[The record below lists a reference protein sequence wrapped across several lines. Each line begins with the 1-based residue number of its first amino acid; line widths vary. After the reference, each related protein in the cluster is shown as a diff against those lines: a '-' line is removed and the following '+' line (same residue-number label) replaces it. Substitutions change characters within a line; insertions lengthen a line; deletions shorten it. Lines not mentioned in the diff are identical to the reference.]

1 MQIIGLKSNVVNN
14 IFSTNKQQ
22 ISFNIHEL
30 STKYY
35 NYNKHLNVLINLR
48 YYFNQLP
55 IYRMSCI
62 VY

>member
-1 MQIIGLKSNVVNN
+1 MQIICLKSNVVNN

-22 ISFNIHEL
+22 TSFNIHEL

-35 NYNKHLNVLINLR
+35 NYSKHFNSLTNLR

-55 IYRMSCI
+55 M
-62 VY
+62 